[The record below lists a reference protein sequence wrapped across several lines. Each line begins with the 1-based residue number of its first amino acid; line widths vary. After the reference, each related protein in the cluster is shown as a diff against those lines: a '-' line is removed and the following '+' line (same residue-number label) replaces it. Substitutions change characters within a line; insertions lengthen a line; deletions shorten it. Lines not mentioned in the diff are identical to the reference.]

1 MEHPEG
7 TVTIRLQDYNKI
19 ISEQTRAL
27 EVQSKFKEVS
37 HELEVFL
44 SYLCSRYGME
54 EHIQKYNIQSTK
66 AKISVTDGK
75 AKIEIRK

>member
-7 TVTIRLQDYNKI
+7 TVTIRSQDYNKI
-19 ISEQTRAL
+19 ISEQARAL

-66 AKISVTDGK
+66 AKILVTDGK

>member
-27 EVQSKFKEVS
+27 EVQSKIKEVS

-44 SYLCSRYGME
+44 SYLCYRYGME
-54 EHIQKYNIQSTK
+54 
-66 AKISVTDGK
+66 
-75 AKIEIRK
+75 